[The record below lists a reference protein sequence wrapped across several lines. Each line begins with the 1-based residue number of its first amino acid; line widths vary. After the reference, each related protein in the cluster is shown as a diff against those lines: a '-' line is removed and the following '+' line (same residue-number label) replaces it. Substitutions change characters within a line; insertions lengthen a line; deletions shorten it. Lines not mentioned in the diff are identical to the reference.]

1 MAKVKVLPEMS
12 ARADYQEDFFAW
24 TQEQAQILRSRGT
37 LGLDWDNLAEEID
50 SMGRRDRRELES
62 RLRLILHHL
71 LKWQAQPGLRGRGWQ
86 STLREQRRQAAKL
99 LKESPSLRPQLTALI
114 GEAYPEALTDAL
126 DETGLRLQAF
136 PAECVFSIDQI
147 LDPDYLPD
155 DAR

>member
-1 MAKVKVLPEMS
+1 MS

-86 STLREQRRQAAKL
+86 STLRGSAAK
-99 LKESPSLRPQLTALI
+99 PQNCS
-114 GEAYPEALTDAL
+114 
-126 DETGLRLQAF
+126 RK
-136 PAECVFSIDQI
+136 
-147 LDPDYLPD
+147 
-155 DAR
+155 ARASGRN